1 MTRMNYPSSPGNTNL
16 PAPCIVDTGT
26 LVNKRDMRRVL
37 ADLGQVR
44 YIYSQDGRVIS
55 QGEGYI
61 LDVFAD
67 AQQSTLVANHSLYL
81 NVYSFDYLELG
92 HADDQQPCFSLVQDN
107 RTLSLIP
114 MSDPLKGQGDRP
126 MDSAA
131 LEAMVAE
138 VLSASID
145 MRLDDDEG
153 FY

>member
-1 MTRMNYPSSPGNTNL
+1 MNHSSSPRNTNL
-16 PAPCIVDTGT
+16 PAPCIVDVGT

-37 ADLGQVR
+37 SDLGQVR
-44 YIYSQDGRVIS
+44 YVYSQDGRVIS
-55 QGEGYI
+55 QGEGYV

-81 NVYSFDYLELG
+81 NVCSFDCLELG
-92 HADDQQPCFSLVQDN
+92 QSDDQKACFSLVQDN

-114 MSDPLKGQGDRP
+114 LSNPLRNQGDRP
-126 MDSAA
+126 MDSSA

-145 MRLDDDEG
+145 MRLDDDES

>member
-1 MTRMNYPSSPGNTNL
+1 MNYSSSSGNTNL

-44 YIYSQDGRVIS
+44 YVYRQDGQVLS

-81 NVYSFDYLELG
+81 NVHSFDYLELG
-92 HADDQQPCFSLVQDN
+92 RSDDQRACFSLVQDN
-107 RTLSLIP
+107 RTLSLTPI
-114 MSDPLKGQGDRP
+114 SNPLREQGDRP
-126 MDSAA
+126 MDAAA

-153 FY
+153 LY

>member
-1 MTRMNYPSSPGNTNL
+1 MNYPSSSGNANF

-26 LVNKRDMRRVL
+26 LVNKRDMRRIL

-44 YIYSQDGRVIS
+44 YIYSQDGQVIS
-55 QGEGYI
+55 QGEGYV

-67 AQQSTLVANHSLYL
+67 SQQSTLVANHSLYL
-81 NVYSFDYLELG
+81 NVYSFDCLELG
-92 HADDQQPCFSLVQDN
+92 RSDDHKAACFKLVQDN
-107 RTLSLIP
+107 RILSLIP
-114 MSDPLKGQGDRP
+114 LSDPLKGQGDRP

-145 MRLDDDEG
+145 MRLDDDEN
-153 FY
+153 FD